1 MLLLDTEGHGL
12 DGAFI
17 SLMKTESSK
26 IHRSC
31 ATVLVKP
38 PDRSVL
44 FRKVSLFLESN
55 LSLSLQ
61 IRRVSTAFE
70 SEDTTLFHLW
80 NFIVCLVFALQM
92 TTVPYSIAFNQRNET
107 IFHVVI
113 DAIACVVF
121 CVDMFINRNTIILQ
135 DGNILNSG
143 TNINVT
149 STARVGWC
157 KVISTLPVSLIVYGV
172 TVRTHRGDLLL
183 YAFTRLLGFFR
194 IVDISSI
201 LSGAW
206 KAVKHIFGVNI
217 YGNVLHL
224 VVMMSFYL
232 YVAHVLACVYC
243 FLGFQEMKMTSAR
256 NDGAMSS
263 WIEANDLQNRPSFEI
278 YLQSYYWALY
288 SLSSVGY
295 GNIAVASNTE
305 RVFAILVM
313 IVGSMTVSYQS
324 SVLNLINFMQCFLF
338 IVFPFFFVCLLQCAG
353 LLATIESMIQ
363 LQDDASGKMRYE
375 TLLRKFLYHGI
386 SLYLHEYI
394 GEFSKQPKSSV
405 SHMKDGLTSI
415 LPAKWTSISVIS
427 HWMQTMLWRIRTS
440 HFCRLHFES
449 ISY

>member
-1 MLLLDTEGHGL
+1 M
-12 DGAFI
+12 
-17 SLMKTESSK
+17 
-26 IHRSC
+26 HRSC
-31 ATVLVKP
+31 ATFLVKP

-70 SEDTTLFHLW
+70 SEDTTLFHSW
-80 NFIVCLVFALQM
+80 NFIVCLVFTLQM

-143 TNINVT
+143 ININVTT

-157 KVISTLPVSLIVYGV
+157 KVVSTLPVSLIVYGA

-324 SVLNLINFMQCFLF
+324 SVLNLIIFLQCFLF
-338 IVFPFFFVCLLQCAG
+338 IVFPFFF
-353 LLATIESMIQ
+353 LA
-363 LQDDASGKMRYE
+363 Y
-375 TLLRKFLYHGI
+375 
-386 SLYLHEYI
+386 
-394 GEFSKQPKSSV
+394 SSV
-405 SHMKDGLTSI
+405 PVCWQPLN
-415 LPAKWTSISVIS
+415 
-427 HWMQTMLWRIRTS
+427 Q
-440 HFCRLHFES
+440 
-449 ISY
+449 